1 LQWRSPNF
9 LYSGKELKK
18 IKILFR
24 NESISNELSL
34 LINNPGQ
41 LGKPE
46 QFIATLNTIL
56 PEEPVLNIYF
66 NYKVLGGPGMDVKQR
81 FFQLLVSKIIK
92 DQTFCFSFPSIVA
105 EQCSSV
111 AEIGSDEPV
120 CWVEHFHSSWYPGN
134 QLQKEALQQLLKLEK
149 QVVSSANP
157 NLKTDWH
164 YLQTSD
170 HFQLMDEN
178 HPDYRQSCSN
188 QIMQKSKYDAF
199 INFMNIL
206 EDFRQRL
213 KAEKIRPGGRKAPHN
228 SISFS

>member
-1 LQWRSPNF
+1 M
-9 LYSGKELKK
+9 
-18 IKILFR
+18 
-24 NESISNELSL
+24 
-34 LINNPGQ
+34 
-41 LGKPE
+41 
-46 QFIATLNTIL
+46 LNTIR
-56 PEEPVLNIYF
+56 PEEQFVNIYL
-66 NYKVLGGPGMDVKQR
+66 NYMVLGVPGMDVKQR

-92 DQTFCFSFPSIVA
+92 DQTFSFSLPSTVA
-105 EQCSSV
+105 KQCSPV

-120 CWVEHFHSSWYPGN
+120 CWVEHFHASWDSGN
-134 QLQKEALQQLLKLEK
+134 KLQKEALQQLLKLEK

-164 YLQTSD
+164 YLQTFD

-199 INFMNIL
+199 IIFMNIL

-213 KAEKIRPGGRKAPHN
+213 KAEKIRPGGRKVPHN